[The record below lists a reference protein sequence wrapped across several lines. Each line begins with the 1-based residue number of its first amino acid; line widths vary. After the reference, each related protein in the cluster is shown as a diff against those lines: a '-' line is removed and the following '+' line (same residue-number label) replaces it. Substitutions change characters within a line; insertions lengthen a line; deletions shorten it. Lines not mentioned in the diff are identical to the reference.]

1 MTINFEGRRYYMGG
15 IFFIKWHALWTK
27 NYLFQLLSAFPE
39 CSVSGDLTVQSCFQS
54 LNVKMAE
61 PIWTIYYGFQNQI

>member
-1 MTINFEGRRYYMGG
+1 MEG

-27 NYLFQLLSAFPE
+27 NDLFQLLSAFSE
-39 CSVSGDLTVQSCFQS
+39 CSVSGDLISTSYFQS